1 MLHRHSA
8 ARFHPLVVALLAFG
22 ASQAQASGYAL
33 IEQNASGLGN
43 AYAGQAA
50 SAQDASTV
58 FFNPAGMT
66 KVQGTQMAMAG
77 NLILPS
83 ARFQDS
89 GASTV
94 ATVLQ
99 TTTGGDGG
107 EAGGLA
113 LAPNFYYV
121 RDLKPDLKL
130 GIGISAPF
138 GLGTEYDDTWVGRF
152 QAVKSDLKT
161 INVNPALAYKVSDSV
176 SLGAGLDLMTID
188 ATLTKMTN
196 YSAAIAQ
203 ATGNLLLLP
212 NLSGLSS
219 MKGDDWGVGYNL
231 GVLFEPAPDTR
242 IGLSY
247 RSRVRMELEGSV
259 SFQNVP
265 VTGNGAVDAGLA
277 AIFANGDV
285 TAKVTLPDSFS
296 ASLFKK
302 LNERID
308 LLADVSWTNWSLF
321 RELKIDRTSGA
332 NVSTTPENWE
342 DTWRFSLGMNYRQDD
357 RLTWRAGVAFDQSPV
372 PDQWRTPRI
381 PDQDRTWIAVG
392 FQYTM
397 PDKSKWD
404 VGYAHLFVKD
414 PSMNMTVAGQGTLSG
429 SYDNTV
435 DILSVQYT
443 RNF

>member
-1 MLHRHSA
+1 MLHRHPA
-8 ARFHPLVVALLAFG
+8 ARYSLLTLSLLG
-22 ASQAQASGYAL
+22 AGLHQAHASGFAL

-66 KVQGTQMAMAG
+66 KVQGTQLVMAG
-77 NLILPS
+77 NLILPT
-83 ARFQDS
+83 ARFNDS

-99 TTTGGDGG
+99 TTKGGDGG
-107 EAGGLA
+107 DAGGLA

-130 GIGISAPF
+130 GIGVSAPF
-138 GLGTEYDDTWVGRF
+138 GLGTEYDETWMGRF

-161 INVNPALAYKVSDSV
+161 INVNPSLAYKLSDTVSV
-176 SLGAGLDLMTID
+176 GAGLDLMTIE

-196 YSAAIAQ
+196 YSAAIVAGGGP
-203 ATGNLLLLP
+203 AIAD
-212 NLSGLSS
+212 LSGLSK
-219 MKGDDWGVGYNL
+219 MKGDDWGIGYNF

-242 IGLSY
+242 IGLGY
-247 RSRVRMELEGSV
+247 RSRVQMELEGSV

-265 VTGNGAVDAGLA
+265 ITGNAVLDAALA
-277 AIFANGDV
+277 ATFANGDV

-296 ASLFKK
+296 ASFFKK
-302 LNERID
+302 LNERVD
-308 LLADVSWTNWSLF
+308 LLADASWTNWSVF

-357 RLTWRAGVAFDQSPV
+357 RLTWRAGVAYDQSPV

-381 PDQDRTWIAVG
+381 PDQDRTWVAVG

-397 PDKSKWD
+397 ADKSKWD
-404 VGYAHLFVKD
+404 VGYAHLFVKN

-429 SYDNTV
+429 SYDNSV